1 MFLLGLLAIDLS
13 PTTYRY
19 QGVSKT
25 GIYLMQKLCAGFKN
39 INFRTRF
46 CGLKF
51 NTALIATCKN
61 ATVGLNLSSNL
72 SLKNI
77 AKRNLAES
85 NLICDRFVFID
96 AYKIH
101 LNLRG

>member
-51 NTALIATCKN
+51 I
-61 ATVGLNLSSNL
+61 
-72 SLKNI
+72 
-77 AKRNLAES
+77 
-85 NLICDRFVFID
+85 
-96 AYKIH
+96 
-101 LNLRG
+101 